1 MWHSSTVGA
10 SHRDCHLNGASWSCA
25 AWWLGWP
32 HRDLLEN
39 WSVRGLRDREGPTLR
54 GDLAKATQSVKE
66 AGTQFPWLPPMLLP
80 DSAPMLPCRTSGN
93 PLRGP
98 CTQLA
103 LPSDLRKRSSKVYIN
118 SVIISC
124 SLLSTL
130 IDMPLLIFY
139 FTEYFLWDSAKDL
152 LVSVTLIF
160 LLRKAKFMEI
170 KLVSTQEP

>member
-1 MWHSSTVGA
+1 MPGAVRRTLGLLPLAKGGPQPGPMSSWPSRKLVCKRP
-10 SHRDCHLNGASWSCA
+10 SRSWGTNTER
-25 AWWLGWP
+25 W
-32 HRDLLEN
+32 R
-39 WSVRGLRDREGPTLR
+39 
-54 GDLAKATQSVKE
+54 DLAKATQSVKE

-80 DSAPMLPCRTSGN
+80 DSVLTLRCKTSGK

-103 LPSDLRKRSSKVYIN
+103 LPSDLRKRSGKVYIN

-139 FTEYFLWDSAKDL
+139 FTKYFLWDSAKDL
-152 LVSVTLIF
+152 LISVTLIF